1 MVKLGKKIKKSKNG
15 STKPPPNG
23 KKDKKAKKPE
33 PAQVAAGDVK
43 FGSYIAK
50 VHKALQND
58 PDHDHKRTITADSV
72 GSIENMT
79 DHMMDVFADNAK
91 HVMRYTKAT
100 TFNLECA
107 KATVSLALAG
117 ALKTAAMKEGQ
128 EAVDKYL
135 ASLPPPKPAAA
146 APDAAPEAE
155 PAA

>member
-1 MVKLGKKIKKSKNG
+1 MAKVGKQMKKSKNGTKPPANGSKPDKKIKKS
-15 STKPPPNG
+15 
-23 KKDKKAKKPE
+23 E

-58 PDHDHKRTITADSV
+58 PDHDQKRTITADSV
-72 GSIENMT
+72 TSIENMT

-107 KATVSLALAG
+107 KATVNLALAG
-117 ALKTAAMKEGQ
+117 ELKTVAIKAGD
-128 EAVDKYL
+128 EAVASYL
-135 ASLPPPKPAAA
+135 ASLPPPQPKPAATD
-146 APDAAPEAE
+146 DAAE
-155 PAA
+155 PSPV

>member
-1 MVKLGKKIKKSKNG
+1 MAKPGKKIKKPKNG
-15 STKPPPNG
+15 SNPSPNG
-23 KKDKKAKKPE
+23 KKPDRKVKKPE
-33 PAQVAAGDVK
+33 PAQAAAGDVK

-79 DHMMDVFADNAK
+79 DHMISVFADNAK

-107 KATVSLALAG
+107 KATVNLALAG
-117 ALKTAAMKEGQ
+117 ELKKAAMKEGQ
-128 EAVDKYL
+128 DAVDKYL
-135 ASLPPPKPAAA
+135 ATLPPPKPPAA
-146 APDAAPEAE
+146 APDAE
-155 PAA
+155 PVTDA